1 MPTNITT
8 DGRCSPTAHS
18 CNENGWVS
26 TTSAFFKGAFFFRIH
41 ADVCTSLCRRITKDI
56 QDTTMFAIAD
66 HCVLMRQINLSWCW
80 DVSNDGLAALVQNVP
95 SLLLLNCTGIK
106 RLTDTPFLSAAE
118 LMPDLRVSML
128 LHFLYRCI
136 DLRRPSF
143 FSALP
148 FFFFFFLLFFI
159 FFCII
164 PFSFSATNRSS
175 FILTKV
181 FVAKSAN
188 NISDELLERLCE
200 EMPSDLVA
208 INYYGDKIG
217 DDADAAWGSN
227 STGRFKVGRWI
238 LDY

>member
-128 LHFLYRCI
+128 LHFLYR
-136 DLRRPSF
+136 
-143 FSALP
+143 SASA
-148 FFFFFFLLFFI
+148 FLLLRLLLLLLLLPTLLHLPPI
-159 FFCII
+159 FSIFWSQYSIDT
-164 PFSFSATNRSS
+164 S
-175 FILTKV
+175 
-181 FVAKSAN
+181 
-188 NISDELLERLCE
+188 
-200 EMPSDLVA
+200 
-208 INYYGDKIG
+208 
-217 DDADAAWGSN
+217 
-227 STGRFKVGRWI
+227 
-238 LDY
+238 